1 MVSTRLICTMLNQ
14 VHITWSELEKN
25 LDMAPA
31 TLNKYIKTYQVHIT
45 WSELEKNLDM
55 APATLNK
62 YIKTLQD
69 KGIINYYDGKYSL
82 EDLMLETW
90 LNHEK
95 ERTGVYPY

>member
-1 MVSTRLICTMLNQ
+1 MLNQ
-14 VHITWSELEKN
+14 EGVSWSERENN

-31 TLNKYIKTYQVHIT
+31 ILNKYIKI
-45 WSELEKNLDM
+45 
-55 APATLNK
+55 
-62 YIKTLQD
+62 LQD
-69 KGIINYYDGKYSL
+69 KGIINYYNGRYSL